1 MLTDTKRLLLV
12 LVPLLP
18 AAAILVA
25 PMPLAPAAHRAL
37 AIAVF
42 MIAGWLLEPINP
54 AFYGLAGCLLFWSVA
69 GVRFEAAFHGFLTV
83 TPWFLYGAII
93 LGVTAEET
101 GLARFL
107 AGLLPRAVRNSFPR
121 ALLIFVVLGYI
132 LGLLLPSAIASA
144 LIISV
149 LALGVARARQDGAGY
164 WLLLAAG
171 YAAALFGPSIVLAG
185 AILPELPWTMAAAAV
200 CCLLVWRWSRS
211 STQPNL
217 RVPHPERSEV
227 EAFGERERGEGRAG
241 VRRRNPDAERSEAE
255 GAPQA
260 DALKVGALLG
270 IALILWL
277 TVSRHGVSPALV
289 GLGAG
294 LMAFVPGVGPKLGP
308 RAQKPDP
315 LAIILAGAALSLPA
329 VLARTGALPALEAA
343 FLAMARALAPIFP
356 AKLSFYW
363 TALGYH
369 LFVPE
374 TAKETLPW
382 VGQLAQASGLKGS
395 GTAIWSASESA
406 KLSLYQSPALILA
419 ASLGGLR
426 GRDVLKLGLA
436 VAVLG
441 SVAILLLPA

>member
-12 LVPLLP
+12 LAPLLP
-18 AAAILVA
+18 AAAIL
-25 PMPLAPAAHRAL
+25 LAPLPVPTGAHRAL

-54 AFYGLAGCLLFWSVA
+54 AFYGLAGCLLFWSFA
-69 GVRFEAAFHGFLTV
+69 HLGFEAAFHGFLTV

-101 GLARFL
+101 GLARSL
-107 AGLLPRAVRNSFPR
+107 AGLLPQSLRDSLPR
-121 ALLIFVVLGYI
+121 TLLLLVVIGYV
-132 LGLLLPSAIASA
+132 LGLLLPSPIASA
-144 LIISV
+144 LIVTV
-149 LALGVARARQDGAGY
+149 LALGLARTRGDSAGY

-171 YAAALFGPSIVLAG
+171 YAAAIFGRSTVLSA
-185 AILPELPWTMAAAAV
+185 AILPELPWTIAAAAA
-200 CCLLVWRWSRS
+200 CWLLAWRWSRG

-217 RVPHPERSEV
+217 RVPHSERSE
-227 EAFGERERGEGRAG
+227 GW
-241 VRRRNPDAERSEAE
+241 D
-255 GAPQA
+255 QQT

-277 TVSRHGVSPALV
+277 TASRHGVSPALI

-294 LMAFVPGVGPKLGP
+294 LLAFVPGVGPKLGP

-315 LAIILAGAALSLPA
+315 LAIILAGAALSLTA

-343 FLAMARALAPIFP
+343 FLAMARTLAPILP
-356 AKLSFYW
+356 AKLAFYW
-363 TALGYH
+363 TAIGYH
-369 LFVPE
+369 LFAPE

-395 GTAIWSASESA
+395 GAAIWSASENA
-406 KLSLYQSPALILA
+406 KISLYQSPALILA

-426 GRDVLKLGLA
+426 GRDVLKLGMA

-441 SVAILLLPA
+441 SVAVLLLPA